1 MIEIDGNARRTEAKT
16 QTQMDEHNDERAR
29 RPSYIQGAE
38 AGQSTQHESPNAPS
52 SSASSSSSSHCAAA
66 AAGAFFGDGSGL
78 ADFVGG
84 FLATVKYITV

>member
-1 MIEIDGNARRTEAKT
+1 
-16 QTQMDEHNDERAR
+16 MDEQNDERAR

-38 AGQSTQHESPNAPS
+38 AGQSTQHESPNAP
-52 SSASSSSSSHCAAA
+52 SSSSSSHCAAA